1 MSAMRKQLT
10 VALCAAISM
19 GSSSLMAA
27 YLIEVD
33 TDGLDNGTLLYS
45 PDFAFGGDTTAAS
58 QSIPS
63 GAIGMTGGDSI
74 YGGNGSTFPDT
85 YVYTHSPDSQIDNLI
100 FWGGEALGDRNY
112 ASGATGGGAGTYAV
126 YATWPGTDNVNGG
139 LTHYQIDTTGD
150 SVASSVDQNGPGGL
164 DDGVSFGN
172 VWVKIGEIEYTSG
185 PITVTQTPTS
195 NTFISMRAAGVLFEL
210 MSEELNEAYT
220 GPSGSVVLWEG
231 AKQVF
236 GIAFERDKTMAQT
249 NHYAVL
255 RSTDLLEEWATTDI
269 RLYSITNLDANTELV
284 TFRSMT
290 PMADQDREFLRVEI
304 WPKMDPNAPNYVAM
318 TFDDGPHATRTPE
331 LLDHLL
337 TRNIRATFYLLGSNA
352 ELHPQI
358 IRRMI
363 NEGHELGNHTMTHPY
378 LTTLTDPEVIDEV
391 GGCHDAIMAA
401 GNVPPAT
408 MRPSYG
414 DVNQHL
420 RDLFLSEW
428 GYPTVMWDI
437 DPFDYD
443 TNLTEQEV
451 IDAVIDGV
459 ATWFAADPSPTYG
472 PIILMH
478 DIHQRSVDI
487 VPTVV
492 DTLLG
497 QGYSFVTVTELLE
510 LQGN

>member
-1 MSAMRKQLT
+1 RKQLT
-10 VALCAAISM
+10 VALFAAISM
-19 GSSSLMAA
+19 GSSTLLAA
-27 YLIEVD
+27 YLVEVD
-33 TDGLDNGTLLYS
+33 TDGLDNGILLFS
-45 PDFAFGGDTTAAS
+45 SDFAFGGDTTTAS
-58 QSIPS
+58 QSSPS

-74 YGGNGSTFPDT
+74 YAGNGSSSLDT
-85 YVYTHSPDSQIDNLI
+85 YVYTYAPDSQADNLI
-100 FWGGEALGDRNY
+100 FLGGGALGDRNY

-126 YATWPGTDNVNGG
+126 YATWPRTDNVNGG
-139 LTHYQIDTTGD
+139 LTHYQIDTAGD
-150 SVASSVDQNGPGGL
+150 SVSSSVDQNGPGGAG
-164 DDGVSFGN
+164 DDVFFGN

-185 PITVTQTPTS
+185 SITVIQTPTLD
-195 NTFISMRAAGVLFEL
+195 TFISMRAAGVLFEL
-210 MSEELNEAYT
+210 MSEESNEDYT
-220 GPSGSVVLWEG
+220 GPPGPVVLWEG

-236 GIAFERDKTMAQT
+236 GLAFERDKTMAQT

-255 RSTDLLEEWATTDI
+255 RSTDLLEEWATTDLK
-269 RLYSITNLDANTELV
+269 LYSITNLDANTELV

-290 PMADQDREFLRVEI
+290 PMAGQDREFLRVET

-331 LLDHLL
+331 LLDHFLA
-337 TRNIRATFYLLGSNA
+337 RNIRATFYLLGSNA
-352 ELHPQI
+352 ELHPQVV
-358 IRRMI
+358 RRMI

-378 LTTLTDPEVIDEV
+378 LTTLTDEEVIDEV
-391 GGCHDAIMAA
+391 GGCHDAVAAA

-437 DPFDYD
+437 DPLDYN
-443 TNLTEQEV
+443 TSLTDQEV
-451 IDAVIDGV
+451 IDAVVDGV
-459 ATWFAADPSPTYG
+459 ADWFDAAPAPTYG

-487 VPTVV
+487 VPAIV
-492 DTLLG
+492 DMLIA
-497 QGYSFVTVTELLE
+497 QGFSFVTVTELLE